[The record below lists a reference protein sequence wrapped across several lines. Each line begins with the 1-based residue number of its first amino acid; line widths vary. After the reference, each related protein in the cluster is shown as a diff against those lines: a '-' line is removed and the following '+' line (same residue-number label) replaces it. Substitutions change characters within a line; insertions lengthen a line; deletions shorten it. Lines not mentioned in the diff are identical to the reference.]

1 LLRFFVRCTSNNVAD
16 APPPC
21 KNFGRLKLDARA
33 LVGRTLNATYR
44 WFRPIGSGC
53 MGAILEAQNARLA
66 HKRYAVK
73 LLHPSL
79 AMDPDTFHRFR
90 REAEIASPLGHD
102 HIVEV
107 HDFNVTPEG
116 EPYMVMEFLDGDDLA
131 ARIKARGPM
140 SLAETSF
147 ILTQVA
153 SALEAAHAAGIVH
166 RDLKP
171 QNIFLCKRFG
181 RDDFVKVLNFGL
193 QDARFVERGDARPL
207 AAGDA
212 FYMSPEQADGRV
224 AEIDRRTDVF
234 ALGAGDSHRAGNAAQ
249 GQGGDQ
255 ARRQACQWP
264 RVICSARHGRSD
276 GRGRGSRLLP
286 GNGEGRSPWEQAG
299 PGDAPPEV
307 NVERQL
313 QPGVHEAA
321 LNPNR
326 IATSCPINHQSTG
339 VHSNDD

>member
-21 KNFGRLKLDARA
+21 KNFGRMKLDARA
-33 LVGRTLNATYR
+33 LIGRTLNATYR
-44 WFRPIGSGC
+44 LVRPIGSGG

-90 REAEIASPLGHD
+90 REAEIASSLGHD

-181 RDDFVKVLNFGL
+181 RDDFVKVLDFGVSKMRDSSSVVTRDHSL
-193 QDARFVERGDARPL
+193 LGTP
-207 AAGDA
+207 

-234 ALGAGDSHRAGNAAQ
+234 ALGALLYEMLT
-249 GQGGDQ
+249 GQMAFFAERRWRRCTRSSTALRRMCTPFVPTFPRRSPRCYGG
-255 ARRQACQWP
+255 RWP
-264 RVICSARHGRSD
+264 RTSASVTRS
-276 GRGRGSRLLP
+276 
-286 GNGEGRSPWEQAG
+286 
-299 PGDAPPEV
+299 
-307 NVERQL
+307 
-313 QPGVHEAA
+313 
-321 LNPNR
+321 
-326 IATSCPINHQSTG
+326 
-339 VHSNDD
+339 